1 MRLHINKRPGKPC
14 KVAQKGLTL
23 FELLVVL
30 AILALLATLIAPR
43 VVGYL
48 GRAKSDIALAQ
59 ASNIAASLE
68 LFYID
73 HGRYPNEAEGLAAL
87 IAPPEGNNPAS
98 WRGPYFK
105 EEQGLIDPWGRDYLY
120 EVNENGEAFWIIS
133 FGRDGAEGGE
143 GDDTDI
149 RRR

>member
-1 MRLHINKRPGKPC
+1 MRLYTKTRPGKPNR
-14 KVAQKGLTL
+14 ASQQGLTL

-73 HGRYPNEAEGLAAL
+73 YGRYPTAAEGLTAL
-87 IAPPEGNNPAS
+87 VSPPSGEGAS
-98 WRGPYFK
+98 FWRGPYFK
-105 EEQGLIDPWGRDYLY
+105 EEQGLIDPWGRGYLY
-120 EVNENGEAFWIIS
+120 EVDESGDSFWVIS
-133 FGRDGAEGGE
+133 FGRDGDEGGD
-143 GDDTDI
+143 GDDADI